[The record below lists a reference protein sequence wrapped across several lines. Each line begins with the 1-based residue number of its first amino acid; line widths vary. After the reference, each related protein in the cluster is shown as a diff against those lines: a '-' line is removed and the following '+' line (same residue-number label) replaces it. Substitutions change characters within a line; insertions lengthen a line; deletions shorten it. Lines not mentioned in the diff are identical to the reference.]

1 MKKLSDEVII
11 ESVVAFSNTDGGNF
25 YLGVEDDGEIT
36 GLHPAHRNSSGLA
49 GFIANKTVPP
59 VAVEVENYNN
69 YLMVTVRKSR
79 SIVAT
84 YSGKILRR
92 RLKSDGEP
100 ENVPM
105 YPHEINTRLST
116 LNMLDYTAL
125 PVPDAVYDDL
135 DGNERMRLREI
146 IKKYSGEKNLLELND
161 EELDKA
167 LRLAVNTDNKI
178 VPTYC
183 GFLLIGKKERI
194 QELMPT
200 AKAIFQVL
208 SGTDVV
214 FNEDVDGALL
224 SVFERMET
232 YMTARNSEAEIEE
245 GYSESQFLILIKG
258 RSEKHWLMLSVTEII
273 QCLDVCVLR

>member
-11 ESVVAFSNTDGGNF
+11 ESVVAFSNADGRNF

-36 GLHPAHRNSSGLA
+36 GLHPAHKNSSGLA
-49 GFIANKTVPP
+49 AFIANKTVPP

-79 SIVAT
+79 CIVAT
-84 YSGKILRR
+84 SSGKILRR
-92 RLKSDGEP
+92 RLKTDGEP

-135 DGNERMRLREI
+135 D
-146 IKKYSGEKNLLELND
+146 D

-183 GFLLIGKKERI
+183 GLLLIGKK
-194 QELMPT
+194 
-200 AKAIFQVL
+200 
-208 SGTDVV
+208 
-214 FNEDVDGALL
+214 
-224 SVFERMET
+224 
-232 YMTARNSEAEIEE
+232 
-245 GYSESQFLILIKG
+245 
-258 RSEKHWLMLSVTEII
+258 
-273 QCLDVCVLR
+273 